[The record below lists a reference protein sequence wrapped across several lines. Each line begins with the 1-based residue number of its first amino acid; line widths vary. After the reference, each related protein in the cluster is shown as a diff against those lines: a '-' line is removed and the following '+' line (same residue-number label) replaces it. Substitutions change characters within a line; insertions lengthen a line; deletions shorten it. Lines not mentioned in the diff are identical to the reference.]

1 MLKKLLFYYVPMYI
15 IIINNNYVPMVCMH
29 LVLLKI
35 IIYVLKIFYFSL
47 KNQKL
52 QMYLLLKKAFL
63 IEFLKKQP
71 VPT

>member
-1 MLKKLLFYYVPMYI
+1 
-15 IIINNNYVPMVCMH
+15 MVCMN

-47 KNQKL
+47 RNQKL
-52 QMYLLLKKAFL
+52 QIYLLLKKAFL
-63 IEFLKKQP
+63 IEFLQKQP